1 MLIFKPRKAVI
12 LKTKNPKKF
21 LDVIPTAK
29 EFVYK
34 GLPLVA
40 VPHKPDETKVLRNL
54 GVNVPAPMNYYYP
67 YDGRFKPFEVQR
79 KTAEFASMN
88 NRCFI
93 LNSMGLGKTVTSLWA
108 LDYMRSI
115 GMVKRALVV
124 CPISVMERAWGDE
137 IFRTFPNLKFNVL
150 YGSREKRLKL
160 LAEDADI
167 YVINTDG
174 LKIIQ
179 QAMADR
185 PDINLIIIDEVA
197 LFRNPSTARW
207 KTADDICNKQFHG
220 ERRVWGL
227 TGSPIP
233 NAPTDAYG
241 QIKLVTPNNPDLPKY
256 FGRFRDLVMYQR
268 GQFNWVNKPDAVET
282 VFRIMQPAIRF
293 SLDDAIDLPPQV
305 IQVRETE
312 LSPEQKKAYK
322 EMMNKL
328 ATELKEGKVLAVN
341 EAVKASKLLQ
351 ICCGAAYGEHG
362 ETVPVPCKPRLE
374 ALDEVVCESEGKTIV
389 FIPFTSALHQAADYL
404 SGHGHTV
411 AIVDGDTPKAQRDET
426 FYNFQNADNPQVI
439 IANPATMSHGLTLT
453 AATTICW
460 FGPCYNN
467 EIYQQACARVRR
479 PGQKRSTVIVH
490 LVSTEL
496 EKKVYDRIEKKQSM
510 QGLLLDMVNEQSV
523 A

>member
-1 MLIFKPRKAVI
+1 
-12 LKTKNPKKF
+12 
-21 LDVIPTAK
+21 
-29 EFVYK
+29 
-34 GLPLVA
+34 
-40 VPHKPDETKVLRNL
+40 
-54 GVNVPAPMNYYYP
+54 
-67 YDGRFKPFEVQR
+67 
-79 KTAEFASMN
+79 
-88 NRCFI
+88 
-93 LNSMGLGKTVTSLWA
+93 
-108 LDYMRSI
+108 
-115 GMVKRALVV
+115 
-124 CPISVMERAWGDE
+124 
-137 IFRTFPNLKFNVL
+137 
-150 YGSREKRLKL
+150 
-160 LAEDADI
+160 
-167 YVINTDG
+167 
-174 LKIIQ
+174 
-179 QAMADR
+179 
-185 PDINLIIIDEVA
+185 
-197 LFRNPSTARW
+197 
-207 KTADDICNKQFHG
+207 
-220 ERRVWGL
+220 
-227 TGSPIP
+227 
-233 NAPTDAYG
+233 
-241 QIKLVTPNNPDLPKY
+241 
-256 FGRFRDLVMYQR
+256 MY
-268 GQFNWVNKPDAVET
+268 
-282 VFRIMQPAIRF
+282 
-293 SLDDAIDLPPQV
+293 LPPQV

-328 ATELKEGKVLAVN
+328 ATALKEGKVLAVN

-404 SGHGHTV
+404 SEHGHTV

>member
-12 LKTKNPKKF
+12 LKTKNPKKY

-29 EFVYK
+29 EFVYN

-115 GMVKRALVV
+115 GMVKKALVV

-185 PDINLIIIDEVA
+185 PDIYGPVEDGGRHLQQAVPRGA
-197 LFRNPSTARW
+197 P
-207 KTADDICNKQFHG
+207 
-220 ERRVWGL
+220 GL
-227 TGSPIP
+227 G
-233 NAPTDAYG
+233 AYG
-241 QIKLVTPNNPDLPKY
+241 FTYSQC
-256 FGRFRDLVMYQR
+256 
-268 GQFNWVNKPDAVET
+268 
-282 VFRIMQPAIRF
+282 
-293 SLDDAIDLPPQV
+293 S
-305 IQVRETE
+305 
-312 LSPEQKKAYK
+312 
-322 EMMNKL
+322 
-328 ATELKEGKVLAVN
+328 
-341 EAVKASKLLQ
+341 
-351 ICCGAAYGEHG
+351 YGCLR
-362 ETVPVPCKPRLE
+362 T
-374 ALDEVVCESEGKTIV
+374 D
-389 FIPFTSALHQAADYL
+389 QARHA
-404 SGHGHTV
+404 
-411 AIVDGDTPKAQRDET
+411 
-426 FYNFQNADNPQVI
+426 
-439 IANPATMSHGLTLT
+439 
-453 AATTICW
+453 
-460 FGPCYNN
+460 
-467 EIYQQACARVRR
+467 
-479 PGQKRSTVIVH
+479 
-490 LVSTEL
+490 
-496 EKKVYDRIEKKQSM
+496 KQS
-510 QGLLLDMVNEQSV
+510 
-523 A
+523 